1 MLHNS
6 PVSSHRDGCFI
17 TYPHCSLQRLI
28 PCGFGLTVGGFA
40 PAKVPFFTHAFGHL
54 VVAMTLPAV
63 LYKASTVTDLACTQV
78 VCVLGQQELFG
89 SQV

>member
-1 MLHNS
+1 MLHNIS
-6 PVSSHRDGCFI
+6 
-17 TYPHCSLQRLI
+17 SLQPPETDTLWLRAYRWGI
-28 PCGFGLTVGGFA
+28 RPRQS
-40 PAKVPFFTHAFGHL
+40 PFFTHAFGHL